1 MSDIILPKEVY
12 EPVCIKRHDGKI
24 LSEFSFNPSDAG
36 IVERY
41 SDFVSGLDELSEK
54 ISKYEFKKEKNPDL
68 EETKNA
74 FNDIKKEIYQKVNA
88 LVNADVS
95 ENIFNVMHPLS
106 VMPDGNYYF
115 YFIVEQIGV
124 KIRNITGHRVKKMEM
139 KIKKHTAKYHG

>member
-1 MSDIILPKEVY
+1 MSDIILQKEVY
-12 EPVCIKRHDGKI
+12 ETVCIKRHDGKV

-41 SDFVSGLDELSEK
+41 SDFVDGLDELGEK
-54 ISKYEFKKEKNPDL
+54 ISKYEFRKEKNPDL
-68 EETKNA
+68 EETKDVLNE
-74 FNDIKKEIYQKVNA
+74 IKNEIYQKVNE

-95 ENIFNVMHPLS
+95 DNIFNIMHPLS

-115 YFIVEQIGV
+115 FFIVEQIGV

-139 KIKKHTAKYHG
+139 KIKKHTIKYHG

>member
-1 MSDIILPKEVY
+1 MSDIILQKEVY
-12 EPVCIKRHDGKI
+12 ETVCIKKYDGTV

-41 SDFVSGLDELSEK
+41 DDFVNGFDELSEK

-68 EETKNA
+68 EEVKNA
-74 FNDIKKEIYQKVNA
+74 FADIKKEIYQKVNA

-115 YFIVEQIGV
+115 FFIVEQIGV
-124 KIRNITGHRVKKMEM
+124 KIRNITGQRVKKMEM

>member
-1 MSDIILPKEVY
+1 MSDIVLQKEVY
-12 EPVCIKRHDGKI
+12 ETVCIKRHDGKV

-74 FNDIKKEIYQKVNA
+74 FSDIKKEIYQKVNA

-115 YFIVEQIGV
+115 FFIVEQIGV
-124 KIRNITGHRVKKMEM
+124 KIRNITGQRVKKMEM
-139 KIKKHTAKYHG
+139 KIKKHTSKYHG

>member
-1 MSDIILPKEVY
+1 MSDIILQKEVY
-12 EPVCIKRHDGKI
+12 ETVCIKRHDGKV

-74 FNDIKKEIYQKVNA
+74 FIDIKKEIYQKVNA
-88 LVNADVS
+88 LVDADVS
-95 ENIFNVMHPLS
+95 DNIFNVMHPLS

-115 YFIVEQIGV
+115 FFIVEQIGV
-124 KIRNITGHRVKKMEM
+124 KIRNITGQRVKKMEM